1 MKKIFQDWVLPL
13 PYGVFSYAIW
23 KLFMLFGASCNSV
36 SPPSRHN
43 DPELNSLYL
52 DMWDNGG
59 LSAGYLGGT
68 WWIFLT
74 EGASAYIGASVAFGQ
89 IPKFR
94 KQILYSVIITYVAYV
109 TYEITRIPTE
119 FDISFKSW
127 YAVFCYSVFPLAGII
142 FGALGADKKF

>member
-1 MKKIFQDWVLPL
+1 MF
-13 PYGVFSYAIW
+13 
-23 KLFMLFGASCNSV
+23 FGAACNSV
-36 SPPSRHN
+36 SLPSRIN
-43 DPELNSLYL
+43 DPGLNSLYL
-52 DMWDNGG
+52 DMWYNGG
-59 LSAGYLGGT
+59 LSAGYFSGT

-74 EGASAYIGASVAFGQ
+74 EGFSAFLGASVAFTQ

-94 KQILYSVIITYVAYV
+94 KQILYSVVITYVAYI

-142 FGALGADKKF
+142 FGALGADKKI